1 MRNFLVFVIL
11 TICLLQVQAFAPK
24 KLLSRA
30 NSVAKVP
37 AVVLK
42 MARMRGDPRP
52 EIDPNET
59 EEELMERMRKKARKM
74 MYNEN
79 GVAYAPWVSQQVDE
93 DAIIKDLIR
102 KEREMANPS
111 KKSTSILDR
120 GEIVGSE
127 GMKWRM
133 SNNQVQLA
141 WGTGFETDNQ
151 GYIVEKRP
159 SYGGD
164 FQEIASFREVSSLQ
178 SQGSGGGKYS
188 YTDPSSAA
196 GSWIYRVQDCDNS
209 GKTNTLCQC
218 FVEVQT
224 EADQAQQTGVLV
236 GLVAIL
242 TVAAAAGSFL
252 DPAMQ

>member
-1 MRNFLVFVIL
+1 MNSVVLVIL
-11 TICLLQVQAFAPK
+11 AAYMLVSVQAFAPK
-24 KLLSRA
+24 RVLSRV
-30 NSVAKVP
+30 NSVSSFTALEEK
-37 AVVLK
+37 
-42 MARMRGDPRP
+42 RMRGDAKPV
-52 EIDPNET
+52 IDPNET
-59 EEELMERMRKKARKM
+59 QEQLENRMRKKARKM

-79 GVAYAPWVSQQVDE
+79 GVAYAPWVSGQIDE
-93 DAIIKDLIR
+93 DAIVKDLIR
-102 KEREMANPS
+102 KEKDAANPRQQ
-111 KKSTSILDR
+111 TSILDR
-120 GEIVGSE
+120 GEIVGSD

-133 SNNQVQLA
+133 SNSQVQLA
-141 WGTGFETDNQ
+141 WSTGGEADNQ

-164 FQEIASFREVSSLQ
+164 FQEIASFREVTALQ
-178 SQGSGGGKYS
+178 SQGGGGGKYS

-196 GSWIYRVQDCDNS
+196 GSWIYRVQDCDNA

-224 EADQAQQTGVLV
+224 EAEQSQQTGVLV

-242 TVAAAAGSFL
+242 AVAAAAGSLL